1 MATTGTSGNDVLTGT
16 TGNDVFEGD
25 AGLDVVIFNGRST
38 DYSININ
45 ANVFTITDT
54 NLSDGNDG
62 SDQLVS
68 LEKIRFLGDN
78 KQISLS
84 QETIANIN
92 TAGEQKDAT
101 LLAHPDG
108 GFITFWQGTDGYY
121 FRKFAADSNAVG
133 MEQKFSPMYQG

>member
-1 MATTGTSGNDVLTGT
+1 MAITGTSGNDVLTGT

-38 DYSININ
+38 DYSINAS
-45 ANVFTITDT
+45 ANVFTVT
-54 NLSDGNDG
+54 NTVGSDG

-68 LEKIRFLGDN
+68 IEKIRFLGDN

-92 TAGEQKDAT
+92 TT
-101 LLAHPDG
+101 G
-108 GFITFWQGTDGYY
+108 GKKRGHC
-121 FRKFAADSNAVG
+121 
-133 MEQKFSPMYQG
+133 